1 MFSFGEKFKEL
12 WAQIPTIV
20 STQDYYGMANAI
32 DDARTGREITERDEQ
47 VLLEVLEVFEVARRI
62 KCREAQHE

>member
-20 STQDYYGMANAI
+20 STQDYCGMANAI

-47 VLLEVLEVFEVARRI
+47 VLLEVLEVFKVARRI
-62 KCREAQHE
+62 